1 RTPPTRRNI
10 VRRPLSLIV
19 AAAVLAALP
28 AVPVAASSRASSPL
42 WAEIRRTEYGIPHI
56 LAHNW
61 TGLGFG
67 TGYAFAQDNIC
78 TIARDYVTVDA
89 QRSRFFGPDKSYLQ
103 QANGVRVTNLDSDL
117 FFQQII
123 DSRVI
128 N

>member
-1 RTPPTRRNI
+1 MRRNT
-10 VRRPLSLIV
+10 LLALAV
-19 AAAVLAALP
+19 AVVLGSLP
-28 AVPVAASSRASSPL
+28 AAPVAASSRTSTGL

-128 N
+128 NHMLSVR

>member
-1 RTPPTRRNI
+1 
-10 VRRPLSLIV
+10 LLALAV
-19 AAAVLAALP
+19 AVVLGSLP
-28 AVPVAASSRASSPL
+28 AAPVAASSRTSTGL

-89 QRSRFFGPDKSYLQ
+89 QRSRFFGPDKS
-103 QANGVRVTNLDSDL
+103 TS
-117 FFQQII
+117 
-123 DSRVI
+123 SRPTASV
-128 N
+128 